1 MLGIWLNSSN
11 LHNEETDNGTDVVGI
26 VHYAQTVALGAVE
39 VFVPTV
45 HLLRRAHHHTNH
57 VVSKA
62 RVSISKPTPTHRI
75 Q

>member
-1 MLGIWLNSSN
+1 MLGIWLDSSS

-26 VHYAQTVALGAVE
+26 VHYAQTVALRAVE

-62 RVSISKPTPTHRI
+62 HVGISEPTPTHRI